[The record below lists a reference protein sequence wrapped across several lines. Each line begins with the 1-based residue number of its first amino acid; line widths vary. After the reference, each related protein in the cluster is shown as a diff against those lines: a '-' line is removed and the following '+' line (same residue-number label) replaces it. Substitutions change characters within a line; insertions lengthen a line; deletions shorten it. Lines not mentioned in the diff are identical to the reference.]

1 MTLTSM
7 EAILLVVTAAQG
19 IACAV
24 FAVAVLT
31 HGVHKET
38 NDE

>member
-1 MTLTSM
+1 MSM
-7 EAILLVVTAAQG
+7 EAIWLIVTAAQW

-31 HGVHKET
+31 HGRHKET
-38 NDE
+38 NDEA